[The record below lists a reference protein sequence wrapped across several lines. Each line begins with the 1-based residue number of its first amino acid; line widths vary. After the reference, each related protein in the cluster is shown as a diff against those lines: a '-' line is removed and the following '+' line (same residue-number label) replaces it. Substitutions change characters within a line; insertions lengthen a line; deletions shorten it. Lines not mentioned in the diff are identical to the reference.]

1 MTEQTPTSQEP
12 TSAKRSALRDPFRL
26 FREMSLTAR
35 VVLLVFVFSLV
46 FIGVLPATTMRS
58 GAPVANNSLERGA
71 YLVRAIM
78 GCGTCHTTRDAKMQ
92 PIAEMEL
99 AGGRV
104 IDREGIHAV
113 APNITPDPETGIGKW
128 TDAQIINA
136 IRNGKRPDGSIIGPP
151 MPVAFYRGVSD
162 SDMRAVVAYL
172 RQAEPIDHKVEKSVY
187 TIALPQDYGPTVTH
201 VADIPRGD
209 KVAYGQYVASLGHC
223 MLCHTPEAKGRNDLS
238 KVGAGGVD
246 FKLKDNVVLSAN
258 LTPANPGGI
267 PSWSDAEIKT
277 AVTQGIRPDGS
288 KLAPIMAFA
297 WYKNTSSEDL
307 DALVAYLRTL
317 KPATAP

>member
-1 MTEQTPTSQEP
+1 MTGHSPNSDKKPRKQRFVF
-12 TSAKRSALRDPFRL
+12 RSLLLRNLSRTGKICLLAFT
-26 FREMSLTAR
+26 F
-35 VVLLVFVFSLV
+35 LLVFIS
-46 FIGVLPATTMRS
+46 VLPATTLRT
-58 GAPVANNSLERGA
+58 GGPVAETPLERGT
-71 YLVRAIM
+71 YLVQAIM

-92 PIAEMEL
+92 PISEMEL

-113 APNITPDPETGIGKW
+113 APNITPDPETGIGNW

-136 IRNGKRPDGSIIGPP
+136 IRNGKRPDGTIIGPP
-151 MPVAFYRGVSD
+151 MPIAFYRNVAD

-172 RQAEPIDHKVEKSVY
+172 RQVKPVDHKVEKSVY
-187 TIALPQDYGPTVTH
+187 AIRLPQDYGPVVTH
-201 VADIPRGD
+201 VADVPRSD

-223 MLCHTPEAKGRNDLS
+223 MLCHTPESQGRNDLT
-238 KVGAGGVD
+238 KIGAGGVD

-267 PSWSDAEIKT
+267 PSWTDDQIKT

-288 KLAPIMAFA
+288 KMAPIMAFA
-297 WYKNTSSEDL
+297 WYKNTSSADL